1 MRFLLVMALLG
12 SVVAAWA
19 QETPSVA
26 LEAAGAAPPAELT
39 DMDFLC
45 QITQH
50 LYRWYMDED
59 DVEKKTVAQAEE
71 FIYWVRRL
79 DVKLDEGDRSVIGE
93 LLLPQLG
100 IRVMVKKAD
109 YAIEDLGI
117 EVKSRG
123 FRIVNVSREPLPAE
137 PPPGAAVVKMDYAQM
152 REELFRKRAEARFP
166 DEAMQER
173 LRMAVRDYYHLDPA
187 DTRPREQV
195 IHVAPLSPVANELW
209 VFLETRK
216 ILVRFA
222 SDIDLEEPEMWK
234 HQALAIRTY
243 DILKQTVVSLN
254 EAAGSNEF
262 LTRDQVGR
270 ALFNCVVLGK
280 RLSRAEEPE
289 TARGGPP

>member
-50 LYRWYMDED
+50 LYRWYMDEA
-59 DVEKKTVAQAEE
+59 DVEKKTEAKAET

-137 PPPGAAVVKMDYAQM
+137 PPPGAAVVQMDYAQM
-152 REELFRKRAEARFP
+152 RDDLFRKRAEARFP

-216 ILVRFA
+216 ILIRFA
-222 SDIDLEEPEMWK
+222 SDIDLEDPAMWE
-234 HQALAIRTY
+234 HQELGIRTY
-243 DILKQTVVSLN
+243 DILKQTVVSMN

-280 RLSRAEEPE
+280 RVAGANPE
-289 TARGGPP
+289 

>member
-39 DMDFLC
+39 DLDFLC

-50 LYRWYMDED
+50 LYRWYMDEA
-59 DVEKKTVAQAEE
+59 DVEKKTEAKAET

-137 PPPGAAVVKMDYAQM
+137 PPPGAAVVQMDYAQM
-152 REELFRKRAEARFP
+152 RDDLFRKRAEARFP

-216 ILVRFA
+216 ILIRFA
-222 SDIDLEEPEMWK
+222 SDIDLEDPAMWE
-234 HQALAIRTY
+234 HQELGIRTY
-243 DILKQTVVSLN
+243 DILKQTVVSMN

-280 RLSRAEEPE
+280 RVAGANPE
-289 TARGGPP
+289 